1 MSELTKPE
9 IEVIITV
16 AQDRRTHLKQLASE
30 LQSKGLKVTNSMED
44 LGMISGTAAAD
55 NLEQFRN
62 VDGVAAVEAVGT
74 VQLPPPDS
82 DIQ

>member
-1 MSELTKPE
+1 MSESAKPE
-9 IEVIITV
+9 IEVIVTV
-16 AQDRRTHLKQLASE
+16 AQDRRANLKQLASE
-30 LQSKGLKVTNSMED
+30 LQSKGLKVSNMMEG

-62 VDGVAAVEAVGT
+62 VDGVADVEPAGK
-74 VQLPPPDS
+74 VQIPPPDS